1 MGVNYTIF
9 TIGVEKMALKKA
21 DKVCMEA
28 VSSLKNAEYSKADPR
43 IGQMYTRLS
52 DGKKQLEQV
61 MEKNLSAVMKI
72 SSLDLSLIHYTDQLG
87 VISSD
92 LADSTD
98 DIVQSATES
107 SRVAGEV
114 SNQHEDLTN
123 TILTAS
129 EESNAIYEKIEK
141 GQEELTSIRE
151 LSGKTIEESNEM
163 KQNMEN
169 LFDIINHM
177 NEVIAG
183 ISSISGQTNLLA
195 LNASIEAAR
204 AGEAGKGFAV
214 VAEEIRKLA
223 EQTQNLTANMGEF
236 VERIKEASGKSV
248 NSVNTAVEMLGG
260 MSEKIGSVWEIN
272 DENQKSVGKIADS
285 VSSLAAVSEEISS
298 SMDEMAN
305 QASHIQQKCEEQHAQ
320 VQQILDIGGSLKD
333 AISPILSIENDLDE
347 AAKTIGQMGKDD
359 FYRMDNKLFEDHIKS
374 AINAHQNWLAT
385 LKEMVAKRESGPIQM
400 DESKCG
406 FGHFYNAMVPQN
418 EEVKKIWVSIKDKH
432 KKFHSFGHQVVAAL
446 DHQDYDKAESIYRE
460 AESYSK
466 GLMSDM
472 QELEQIVERLGQQG
486 LSF

>member
-1 MGVNYTIF
+1 
-9 TIGVEKMALKKA
+9 MALRKTDKA
-21 DKVCMEA
+21 CMEA
-28 VSSLKNAEYSKADPR
+28 VLALKEAEYAKADPK
-43 IGQMYTRLS
+43 IGQVYARISTGR
-52 DGKKQLEQV
+52 KQLEQV
-61 MEKNLSAVMKI
+61 MEKDLSAVMKI
-72 SSLDLSLIHYTDQLG
+72 SSLDLSLMHYTDQLG
-87 VISSD
+87 QISSD
-92 LADSTD
+92 LAESTD
-98 DIVQSATES
+98 DIIQSATES

-114 SNQHEDLTN
+114 SNQHEDLTH

-151 LSGKTIEESNEM
+151 LSGRTIEESNIM
-163 KQNMEN
+163 KQNMEE

-223 EQTQNLTANMGEF
+223 EQTQSLTANMGEF

-260 MSEKIGSVWEIN
+260 VSEKIGAVWEIN

-285 VSSLAAVSEEISS
+285 VSSLAAVSQEISS
-298 SMDEMAN
+298 SMDEMAD

-320 VQQILDIGGSLKD
+320 VQKVLDIGGVLKE
-333 AISPILSIENDLDE
+333 AISPVLTIESDLDD
-347 AAKTIGQMGKDD
+347 AVKIMGRMGKDPY
-359 FYRMDNKLFEDHIKS
+359 YRMDNSMFIEYMKS
-374 AINAHQNWLAT
+374 AIGAHEKWLAS
-385 LKEMVAKRESGPIQM
+385 LKEMVAKKEAGPIQM
-400 DESKCG
+400 DDTKCG
-406 FGHFYNAMVPQN
+406 FGHFYNAVIPEN
-418 EEVKKIWVSIKDKH
+418 EGVKKIWDPLKEKH
-432 KKFHSFGHQVVAAL
+432 GRFHNYAHQVLRAL
-446 DHQDYDKAESIYRE
+446 QEQDYDKVENICRE
-460 AESYSK
+460 AENYSK
-466 GLMSDM
+466 DLVNDM
-472 QELEQIVERLGQQG
+472 LQIEKIVESLDRQG

>member
-1 MGVNYTIF
+1 
-9 TIGVEKMALKKA
+9 MALRKA
-21 DKVCMEA
+21 DKTGMEA
-28 VSSLKNAEYSKADPR
+28 VSELKEADYSKADPR

-52 DGKKQLEQV
+52 EGRKQLEQV
-61 MEKNLSAVMKI
+61 MEKDLSAVMNI
-72 SSLDLSLIHYTDQLG
+72 SSLDLSLIHYTDRLG
-87 VISSD
+87 DFSSS

-98 DIVQSATES
+98 DILQSATES

-151 LSGKTIEESNEM
+151 LSGKTIEESNIM
-163 KQNMEN
+163 KQNMEE

-260 MSEKIGSVWEIN
+260 MSEKIGSAWEIN
-272 DENQKSVGKIADS
+272 DENKKSVGKIADS
-285 VSSLAAVSEEISS
+285 VSSLAAVSQEISS

-305 QASHIQQKCEEQHAQ
+305 QAFHIQQKCEEQHSQ
-320 VQQILDIGGSLKD
+320 VQQILDIGGSLKGS
-333 AISPILSIENDLDE
+333 ISPVLAIERDLDD
-347 AAKTIGQMGKDD
+347 AVKIMGKMGKDD
-359 FYRMDNKLFEDHIKS
+359 FYRMDNFMFEEHMKS
-374 AINAHQNWLAT
+374 AINAHQTWLAS
-385 LKEMVAKRESGPIQM
+385 LKDMVAKREVRPIQT
-400 DESKCG
+400 DDTKCG
-406 FGHFYNAMVPQN
+406 FGHFYHAMVPQN
-418 EEVKKIWVSIKDKH
+418 EEVKKIWESIEDRH
-432 KKFHSFGHQVVAAL
+432 HKFHHFGQEAVKAL
-446 DHQDYDKAESIYRE
+446 EQQDFEKAESVCSS
-460 AESYSK
+460 AESFSK
-466 GLMSDM
+466 GLISDM
-472 QELEQIVERLGQQG
+472 QDLEKLVERLDQQG
-486 LSF
+486 LRF